1 MRRLFIAG
9 IAALAAASGVRP
21 LAAQVAEGN
30 AHWEA
35 GRVAEARAA
44 YERELATNP
53 ASVRA
58 LFRLATLASREG
70 HLDSALVL
78 IARARRAEP
87 ADPDVR
93 LLEAQV
99 LSWKG
104 DLAGAEARY
113 DSVMAQHPDRV
124 DAALGRAQV
133 LSWDGRLDPAI
144 GQYQRILQRDSSNVE
159 ALVGLGQAWY
169 WKGRPSRAAPH
180 LRRALE
186 LDPDHRVATAL
197 SRDVSRARRSVVR
210 LDLGWSS
217 DSDDNTSWWEGAGLE
232 APIADGVRL
241 HGSGRWQQSR
251 DAVLEGDAFQAEV
264 GIGVTRPSWGV
275 STDLGLRSLR
285 PEAPAAARTEPGWRL
300 GGYLSPVRQF
310 TLSGWWLHTE
320 FDETARLIAS
330 DIHYDMLNGSL
341 DIGLSRSAKLGLGG
355 GHTWFSDDNRRY
367 HAVVVVSQTV
377 AREFTVGAFGRQMG
391 FDSVA
396 PEYFSPGRFRMLEA
410 RAGWSRVR
418 PMWEASVSGGLGG
431 QQPFEDADWQA
442 EWHAEVNAAVRPI
455 ERLKLGAF
463 GGITNSVERSVTGA
477 YRYRTAGI
485 RIELGL

>member
-1 MRRLFIAG
+1 MKCIFIVV
-9 IAALAAASGVRP
+9 ITALAGGGVAK
-21 LAAQVAEGN
+21 LQAQVAEGN

-35 GRVAEARAA
+35 GRIAEARAA
-44 YERELATNP
+44 YERELVSNP
-53 ASVRA
+53 ASVRS
-58 LFRLATLASREG
+58 LFRLATLAAREG
-70 HLDSALVL
+70 QLDSALVM
-78 IARARRAEP
+78 IARARAAEP

-93 LLEAQV
+93 LLEAQI

-113 DSVMAQHPDRV
+113 DSVMADHPERM
-124 DAALGRAQV
+124 DAAVGRAQV

-144 GQYQRILQRDSSNVE
+144 AQYQRVLDRDGSNVE
-159 ALVGLGQAWY
+159 ARVGLAQAWY
-169 WKGRPSRAAPH
+169 WKGRPSRAEPH
-180 LRRALE
+180 VRQALE
-186 LDPDHRVATAL
+186 VDPDHAVATAL
-197 SRDVSRARRSVVR
+197 ARDVSRARRSVVG
-210 LDLGWSS
+210 LELGWSD
-217 DSDDNTSWWEGAGLE
+217 DSDDNTSWWESATLE
-232 APIADGVRL
+232 VPIADGVRL
-241 HGSGRWQQSR
+241 HALGRWQQSR
-251 DAVLEGDAFQAEV
+251 DAVLEGNALQAEA
-264 GIGVTRPSWGV
+264 GIRVTRPSWGV

-285 PEAPAAARTEPGWRL
+285 PDAPSPARTEPGWRI

-310 TLSGWWLHTE
+310 TLSGWWLRTE

-330 DIHYDMLNGSL
+330 DIDYDMLNGSV

-367 HAVVVVSQTV
+367 HAVVVVSQTI

-391 FDSVA
+391 FDFAA

-410 RAGWSRVR
+410 RAAWSRVR
-418 PMWEASVSGGLGG
+418 PMWEVSLSGGLGG

-442 EWHAEVNAAVRPI
+442 EWHAEVNAAVRPT

-477 YRYRTAGI
+477 YRFGT
-485 RIELGL
+485 LGLRVEVGL